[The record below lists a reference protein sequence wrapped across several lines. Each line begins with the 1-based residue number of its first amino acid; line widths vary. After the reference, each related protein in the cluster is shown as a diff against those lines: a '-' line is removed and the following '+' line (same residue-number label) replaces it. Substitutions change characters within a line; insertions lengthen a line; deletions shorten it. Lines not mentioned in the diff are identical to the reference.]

1 MPGKKPKQKPP
12 KAHEAPE
19 DEAAPCA
26 RISITSPTPNSSLQ
40 SSNSSTPPSIHQT
53 HLHQFNQQSS
63 IKKPQLQH
71 ALPHIHQHHRG
82 TSTNRSK
89 CSTSS
94 LKSINSNSNMSS
106 LTCVSSPHNSPAR
119 KQNQTSTYIPQSH
132 PNVQSEQNKVASLGY
147 ITPDKQPNNCDT
159 TNSTKTSILGED
171 TADKHSV
178 NAQKSSILPNLLA
191 RNMKSHFQEHQPIG
205 VSLTNGKKLS
215 KSIMTFFPRIID
227 V

>member
-1 MPGKKPKQKPP
+1 MKLRKTKLHPVRGYQSHPRPP
-12 KAHEAPE
+12 TLRYKA
-19 DEAAPCA
+19 
-26 RISITSPTPNSSLQ
+26 PTPVHPLVSIRRTSISSINNHQ
-40 SSNSSTPPSIHQT
+40 SKNPNSSTPSLISIST
-53 HLHQFNQQSS
+53 
-63 IKKPQLQH
+63 IEEPQ
-71 ALPHIHQHHRG
+71 P
-82 TSTNRSK
+82 TRSK

-205 VSLTNGKKLS
+205 VSLTNGKNCQNPLR
-215 KSIMTFFPRIID
+215 FFSSGL
-227 V
+227 